1 MAESSAVPAN
11 VNLNANLQAK
21 AVSHALYD
29 VPPGSAR
36 DSARAGRELK
46 FTFRGDAWTY
56 YGIYVTNVLLTVITF
71 GIYSAW
77 AKVRTKRYFYGT
89 TTLDGHNFDFDATP
103 LSILLSRVIVLVVVL
118 LMAFGQEFY
127 ALVWSGI
134 GIASLLTLLLFPLAV
149 VRGRAFNAR
158 HTLYRSV
165 RFRYVLAYWPSFR
178 LFALYFVPALMLG
191 AIFSTYFDRDPSVDI
206 DPYVSTA
213 ALVIPGYLFLFA
225 PAYYCMKHRI
235 MINQLRFGKIA
246 CSYAAKMRSY
256 YWHALVSIIWGTLVF
271 VVLYLALLAVSSTLD
286 PFQRGF
292 IGFSIFLLAVMWPL
306 SVVLIYRSR
315 ILPLFYSSIRLSDGS
330 TLTSSASPPTLFFKY
345 FMLNTFALVFSLG
358 MLLPW
363 VKVRNWRY
371 VTYNLHL
378 HLSPETSEVFA
389 TQADNITPLAEELS
403 DVADFD
409 LDFGVI

>member
-1 MAESSAVPAN
+1 MAESTAVPEE
-11 VNLNANLQAK
+11 VGLRLR
-21 AVSHALYD
+21 VESHVTYD
-29 VPPGSAR
+29 APPGIAR
-36 DSARAGRELK
+36 DSASTGRLLK

-56 YGIYVTNVLLTVITF
+56 YGIYGTNVLLTVITF

-103 LSILLSRVIVLVVVL
+103 ISILLSRVIVVVL
-118 LMAFGQEFY
+118 VLLLAFGQEFY
-127 ALVWSGI
+127 ALVWSGV

-165 RFRYVLAYWPSFR
+165 RFRYMLDYWPSFR
-178 LFALYFVPALMLG
+178 LFSLFFAPALMLG
-191 AIFSTYFDRDPSVDI
+191 AIFSTFIDEDPSVDT

-213 ALVIPGYLFLFA
+213 ALVIMGYLFLFL
-225 PAYYCMKHRI
+225 PAYYCIKHRI
-235 MINQLRFGKIA
+235 MINQLRFGKITF
-246 CSYAAKMRSY
+246 SYVAKMRSY
-256 YWHALVSIIWGTLVF
+256 YWHALASFIWGTLVF
-271 VVLYLALLAVSSTLD
+271 GVLYLAMLAVSSTLD
-286 PFQRGF
+286 PFQRSF
-292 IGFSIFLLAVMWPL
+292 IGLSILLLIVMWPL

-330 TLTSSASPPTLFFKY
+330 TLTSTASPPTLFLKY
-345 FMLNTFALVFSLG
+345 FMLNTFVLVFSLG
-358 MLLPW
+358 LLLPW

-371 VTYNLHL
+371 VTHNLHL
-378 HLSPETSEVFA
+378 HLSPETSKVFA